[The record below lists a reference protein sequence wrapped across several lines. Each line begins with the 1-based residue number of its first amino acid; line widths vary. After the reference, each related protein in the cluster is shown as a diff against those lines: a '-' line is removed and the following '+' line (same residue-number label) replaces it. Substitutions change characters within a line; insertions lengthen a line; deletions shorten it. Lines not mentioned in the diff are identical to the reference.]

1 MKIFKLSE
9 YKQLIK
15 QFIKS
20 GLTSK
25 EIAIGI
31 ALGNFVGILPFIGL
45 HTVMS
50 IGCAYIFRL
59 NPLIVIIGSNISNP
73 ISFPFILFISAQIGS
88 LLLNGGFLSIKL
100 DGNIIDIVNYY
111 LLPTI
116 LGSILLGIVAGC
128 VSYFLVLKMVSR
140 YNSYR
145 GGFVN

>member
-15 QFIKS
+15 QFTRS
-20 GLTSK
+20 GLTLK

-31 ALGNFVGILPFIGL
+31 AIGNFVGILPFIGL
-45 HTVMS
+45 HTIMA

-88 LLLNGGFLSIKL
+88 LLLNGSFLSIKL
-100 DGNIIDIVNYY
+100 GGISIVNYY

-116 LGSILLGIVAGC
+116 VGSVLLGIVAGC
-128 VSYFLVLKMVSR
+128 ISYFLVLKMAR
-140 YNSYR
+140 RFYY
-145 GGFVN
+145 